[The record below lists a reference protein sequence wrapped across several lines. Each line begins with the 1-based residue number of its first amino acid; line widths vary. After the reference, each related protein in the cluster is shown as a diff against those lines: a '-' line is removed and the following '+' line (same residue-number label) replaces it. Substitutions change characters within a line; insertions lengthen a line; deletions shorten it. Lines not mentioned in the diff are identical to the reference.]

1 MISISKVHVSF
12 EVYGRV
18 YAFEL
23 VSGHLTV
30 VSTVI
35 VWVYSI
41 NGTRTRPQGVAVQSI
56 SKYFGR
62 NALWL
67 AVAPGHAVGV
77 NGHASNQPA
86 WL

>member
-1 MISISKVHVSF
+1 MRGGLSGNPKIFHGQSIGVI
-12 EVYGRV
+12 
-18 YAFEL
+18 A
-23 VSGHLTV
+23 
-30 VSTVI
+30 TVI
-35 VWVYSI
+35 VWVYSL
-41 NGTRTRPQGVAVQSI
+41 NGARTRPQGVAVQSI

>member
-1 MISISKVHVSF
+1 MIVAIDL
-12 EVYGRV
+12 YQ
-18 YAFEL
+18 
-23 VSGHLTV
+23 

-35 VWVYSI
+35 VWVYSL
-41 NGTRTRPQGVAVQSI
+41 NGARTRPQGVAVQSI

-62 NALWL
+62 NVLWL